1 MDQTAIILTP
11 IITLA
16 ILIALFLIFRQ
27 VVCWYWKINDRIELL
42 TEIRDELRT
51 FNNRIRLT
59 AKQNKTQPA
68 D

>member
-42 TEIRDELRT
+42 TEIRDELHT
-51 FNNRIRLT
+51 FNSRIRLA
-59 AKQNKTQPA
+59 AKNQNNQGN
-68 D
+68 